1 MIQIL
6 GYIFL
11 ASLVSCGLFL
21 GDHYTYGDFLNE
33 FIDNNFIETFGTFV
47 GLNITAVIFLLGQL
61 VSIKEKFERSG
72 IAFKNTI
79 EEIKDNT
86 YFQIGCFFLSLI
98 FLTFRPD
105 TNKTDP
111 SLSLNIGY
119 YVVNH
124 IVIMFFILALI
135 SIIEI
140 IRATFKLHKLI

>member
-11 ASLVSCGLFL
+11 ASLISCGLFV
-21 GDHYTYGDFLNE
+21 GDYYTYGNFLND
-33 FIDNNFIETFGTFV
+33 FIDNHFIETFGAFV

-61 VSIKEKFERSG
+61 ISVKEKFEKNG
-72 IAFKNTI
+72 VAFKATI

-86 YFQIGCFFLSLI
+86 YFQIGCFVLSII

-105 TNKTDP
+105 INKTDH

-124 IVIMFFILALI
+124 IVIVFFVLALT

-140 IRATFKLHKLI
+140 IRATFRVHKLV